1 LRNFS
6 SHFQP
11 PMSQYEERYYR
22 RRIATS
28 QFTTIISIT
37 LVLFLMGLLGMIIL
51 HARMLS
57 DYVRENIGFAITI
70 REGVSEAG
78 ILQLK
83 KNLDGK
89 YFVKSSEYIPRE
101 RAAEKLK
108 TELGEDFIG
117 FLGYNPLLPS
127 IDLRIKAPY
136 ANTDSLRIIEKRLLA
151 NPEIKEVFY
160 QKSLVDAI
168 NSNIEK
174 ISLILLGFSG
184 ILLFIAIVLINNT
197 IRLAVYSR
205 RFIIRSMQLV
215 GATEGFIRRP
225 MLWRSILHGIIS
237 AFIALLMLML
247 LTYFALEEIPE
258 LAELQDPFMLIT
270 LVAFIFILGA
280 MISWFS
286 TWMAVRKYLR
296 IRTDLLY
303 T

>member
-1 LRNFS
+1 
-6 SHFQP
+6 
-11 PMSQYEERYYR
+11 MSQHEERYYR

-28 QFTTIISIT
+28 QITTVISIT
-37 LVLFLMGLLGMIIL
+37 LVLFLMGLFGMIIL
-51 HARMLS
+51 HARILS
-57 DYVRENIGFAITI
+57 DYVRENIGFSIMI
-70 REGVSEAG
+70 REGVKEAG
-78 ILQLK
+78 VLELK
-83 KNLDGK
+83 KNLDGQ
-89 YFVKSSEYIPRE
+89 YYVKSSEYVPQN

-108 TELGEDFIG
+108 AELGEDFIG

-136 ANTDSLRIIEKRLLA
+136 ANADTLRHIEKRLLA
-151 NPEIKEVFY
+151 IPEIKEVYY

-174 ISLILLGFSG
+174 ISLILLGFSA
-184 ILLFIAIVLINNT
+184 ILLFIALVLINNT

-225 MLWRSILHGIIS
+225 MLFRSILHGMIS

-258 LAELQDPFMLIT
+258 LLELQDPFML
-270 LVAFIFILGA
+270 LVLVVFIFILGA
-280 MISWFS
+280 LISWFS
-286 TWMAVRKYLR
+286 TWLAVRKYLR

>member
-1 LRNFS
+1 
-6 SHFQP
+6 
-11 PMSQYEERYYR
+11 MSQHEERYYR

-28 QFTTIISIT
+28 KFTTIISIT
-37 LVLFLMGLLGMIIL
+37 LVLFLMGLLGLIIL
-51 HARMLS
+51 HARILS
-57 DYVRENIGFAITI
+57 DYVKENIGFSIMI
-70 REGVSEAG
+70 RDGVKESE
-78 ILQLK
+78 ILELK
-83 KNLDGK
+83 KNLDGQ
-89 YFVKSSEYIPRE
+89 YFVKLSEYIPRD

-108 TELGEDFIG
+108 AELGEDFVG

-136 ANTDSLRIIEKRLLA
+136 ANADTLRRIEQRLLA
-151 NPEIKEVFY
+151 IPEIKEVFY

-168 NSNIEK
+168 NSNVDK

-225 MLWRSILHGIIS
+225 LLLSSILHGLIS

-247 LTYFALEEIPE
+247 LTYFALEEVPE
-258 LAELQDPFMLIT
+258 LAGLQNPIMLIV
-270 LVAFIFILGA
+270 LVVSIFILGA

-286 TWMAVRKYLR
+286 TSLAVRKYLR

>member
-1 LRNFS
+1 
-6 SHFQP
+6 
-11 PMSQYEERYYR
+11 MSKHEERYYR

-37 LVLFLMGLLGMIIL
+37 LVLFLMGLLGLIIL

-57 DYVRENIGFAITI
+57 DYVRENIGFSIMM
-70 REGVSEAG
+70 REEVKEAG

-83 KNLDGK
+83 KTLDGK

-101 RAAEKLK
+101 QAAEKLK
-108 TELGEDFIG
+108 AELGEDFVG

-136 ANTDSLRIIEKRLLA
+136 ANADTLRVIEKRLLA
-151 NPEIKEVFY
+151 NPEVKEVFY
-160 QKSLVDAI
+160 QKSLVDTI
-168 NSNIEK
+168 NSNIQK
-174 ISLILLGFSG
+174 ISFILLGFSG

-225 MLWRSILHGIIS
+225 MLIRSIFHGFIS
-237 AFIALLMLML
+237 AFIAILLLML
-247 LTYFALEEIPE
+247 LTYFAIQELPE
-258 LAELQDPFMLIT
+258 LLELQDPIMLIA
-270 LVAFIFILGA
+270 LVILLFFLGAFISW
-280 MISWFS
+280 ISTYF
-286 TWMAVRKYLR
+286 AVRKYLR

>member
-1 LRNFS
+1 MIQQDEP
-6 SHFQP
+6 HYQ
-11 PMSQYEERYYR
+11 

-28 QFTTIISIT
+28 QFTTNISIT
-37 LVLFLMGLLGMIIL
+37 LVLFLMGLFGLIML

-57 DYVRENIGFAITI
+57 DYVRENIGFSIMI
-70 REGVSEAG
+70 REGVKEPG
-78 ILQLK
+78 VLQLK
-83 KNLDGK
+83 KALDGK
-89 YFVKSSEYIPRE
+89 YYVKSSEYIPRE

-108 TELGEDFIG
+108 SDLGEDFIG

-136 ANTDSLRIIEKRLLA
+136 ANGDSLARIEKRLLA
-151 NPEIKEVFY
+151 YPEVKEVFY

-174 ISLILLGFSG
+174 IGLILLGFSA

-197 IRLAVYSR
+197 IRLAVYSK

-225 MLWRSILHGIIS
+225 LLLRSIIHGCIS
-237 AFIALLMLML
+237 ALFALLMLML
-247 LTYFALEEIPE
+247 LVYFALEELPE
-258 LAELQDPFMLIT
+258 LLSLQDPVLLAA
-270 LVAFIFILGA
+270 LVLSLFLLGAFI
-280 MISWFS
+280 SWIS
-286 TWMAVRKYLR
+286 TWFAVKKYLR

>member
-1 LRNFS
+1 MLNFS
-6 SHFQP
+6 TYFSHMIQQQEP
-11 PMSQYEERYYR
+11 HYR

-28 QFTTIISIT
+28 QFSTVISIT
-37 LVLFLMGLLGMIIL
+37 LVLFLMGLFGLIML

-57 DYVRENIGFAITI
+57 DYVRENIGFSIMI
-70 REGVSEAG
+70 REEVKEAG

-83 KNLDGK
+83 KNLDGQ
-89 YFVKSSEYIPRE
+89 YYVKSSEYIPRE

-108 TELGEDFIG
+108 SDLGEDFIG

-136 ANTDSLRIIEKRLLA
+136 ANSDSLARIEKRLLA
-151 NPEIKEVFY
+151 NPEVKEVYY

-174 ISLILLGFSG
+174 ISLILLGFSA

-197 IRLAVYSR
+197 IRLSVYSK

-225 MLWRSILHGIIS
+225 LLLRSILHGCIS
-237 AFIALLMLML
+237 AIFALLMLML
-247 LTYFALEEIPE
+247 LVYFALEQLPE
-258 LAELQDPFMLIT
+258 LLELQDPLM
-270 LVAFIFILGA
+270 LVALVLFLFLLGA
-280 MISWFS
+280 FISWIS
-286 TWMAVRKYLR
+286 TWFAVRKYLR

>member
-1 LRNFS
+1 
-6 SHFQP
+6 
-11 PMSQYEERYYR
+11 MSKQEDRYFR

-28 QFTTIISIT
+28 QVTTIISIT
-37 LVLFLMGLLGMIIL
+37 LVLFLLGLFGIIIL
-51 HARMLS
+51 HARLLS
-57 DYVRENIGFAITI
+57 DYVRENIGFSIMI
-70 REGVSEAG
+70 REGVREAG
-78 ILQLK
+78 ILELK
-83 KNLDGK
+83 KNLDGQ
-89 YFVKSSEYIPRE
+89 YFVKSSEYIPQN

-127 IDLRIKAPY
+127 IELRIKAPY
-136 ANTDSLRIIEKRLLA
+136 ANADTLRKIEKRLMA
-151 NPEIKEVFY
+151 IPEVKEVYY

-168 NSNIEK
+168 NSNIQK

-225 MLWRSILHGIIS
+225 MLYRSILHGVIS

-258 LAELQDPFMLIT
+258 LLELQDPFMLAA
-270 LVAFIFILGA
+270 LVTSIFIMGA
-280 MISWFS
+280 LISWFS
-286 TWMAVRKYLR
+286 TWLAVRKYLR

-303 T
+303 S

>member
-1 LRNFS
+1 
-6 SHFQP
+6 
-11 PMSQYEERYYR
+11 MSQHEEQYYR

-28 QFTTIISIT
+28 QVTTIVSIT
-37 LVLFLMGLLGMIIL
+37 LALFLMGLLGLIIL

-57 DYVRENIGFAITI
+57 DYVKENIGFSIMI
-70 REGVSEAG
+70 RDGVKEAG

-83 KNLDGK
+83 KTLDGK
-89 YFVKSSEYIPRE
+89 YYVKSSEYIPRD

-108 TELGEDFIG
+108 NELGEDFIG
-117 FLGYNPLLPS
+117 FLGYNPLLPC
-127 IDLRIKAPY
+127 IELRVKAPF
-136 ANTDSLRIIEKRLLA
+136 ANADTLRDIEKRLLA

-174 ISLILLGFSG
+174 ISLVLLGFSG
-184 ILLFIAIVLINNT
+184 ILLFITIVLINNT
-197 IRLAVYSR
+197 IRLSVYSR

-225 MLWRSILHGIIS
+225 LIRRSIFHGLVS
-237 AFIALLMLML
+237 AFIALLMMMT

-258 LAELQDPFMLIT
+258 LVELQNPFMLIA
-270 LVAFIFILGA
+270 LAAFIFILGIL
-280 MISWFS
+280 ISWFS

>member
-1 LRNFS
+1 
-6 SHFQP
+6 
-11 PMSQYEERYYR
+11 MSQHEETYYR

-37 LVLFLMGLLGMIIL
+37 LVLFLMGLLGLIIL

-57 DYVRENIGFAITI
+57 DYVRENIGFSIMI
-70 REGVSEAG
+70 REEVKEAG
-78 ILQLK
+78 ILELK
-83 KNLDGK
+83 KNLDGQ
-89 YFVKSSEYIPRE
+89 YYVKSTEYIPRN
-101 RAAEKLK
+101 RAAERLK
-108 TELGEDFIG
+108 TELGEDFVG

-127 IDLRIKAPY
+127 IELRIKAPY
-136 ANTDSLRIIEKRLLA
+136 ANADTLRAIEKKLLA
-151 NPEIKEVFY
+151 KPGIKEVYY

-174 ISLILLGFSG
+174 ISFILLGFSS

-225 MLWRSILHGIIS
+225 MLVRSIFHGLIS

-258 LAELQDPFMLIT
+258 LVELQNPFMLIL
-270 LVAFIFILGA
+270 LVAFIFILGSL
-280 MISWFS
+280 ISWFS

-296 IRTDLLY
+296 MRTDLLY

>member
-1 LRNFS
+1 
-6 SHFQP
+6 
-11 PMSQYEERYYR
+11 
-22 RRIATS
+22 
-28 QFTTIISIT
+28 
-37 LVLFLMGLLGMIIL
+37 
-51 HARMLS
+51 
-57 DYVRENIGFAITI
+57 
-70 REGVSEAG
+70 
-78 ILQLK
+78 LK
-83 KNLDGK
+83 KNLDGQ
-89 YFVKSSEYIPRE
+89 YYVKSTEYIPRN
-101 RAAEKLK
+101 RAAERLK
-108 TELGEDFIG
+108 TELGEDFVG

-127 IDLRIKAPY
+127 IELRIKAPY
-136 ANTDSLRIIEKRLLA
+136 ANADTLRAIEKKLLA
-151 NPEIKEVFY
+151 NPGIKEVYY

-174 ISLILLGFSG
+174 ISIILLGFSG

-225 MLWRSILHGIIS
+225 MLVRSIFHGLIS

-258 LAELQDPFMLIT
+258 LVELQNPFMLIL
-270 LVAFIFILGA
+270 LVAFIFILGSL
-280 MISWFS
+280 ISWFS

-296 IRTDLLY
+296 MRTDLLY

>member
-1 LRNFS
+1 
-6 SHFQP
+6 
-11 PMSQYEERYYR
+11 MSQQEEPYYR
-22 RRIATS
+22 RRIATA
-28 QFTTIISIT
+28 QLTTVISIT
-37 LVLFLMGLLGMIIL
+37 LVLFLMGLFGLIML

-57 DYVRENIGFAITI
+57 DYVRENIGFSIMI
-70 REGVSEAG
+70 REGVKEAG

-83 KNLDGK
+83 KTLDGK
-89 YFVKSSEYIPRE
+89 YYVKSSEYIPRE

-108 TELGEDFIG
+108 SDLGEDFIG
-117 FLGYNPLLPS
+117 FLGYNPLLPG

-136 ANTDSLRIIEKRLLA
+136 ANADSLNRIEKQLLA
-151 NPEIKEVFY
+151 NPEVKEVFY

-174 ISLILLGFSG
+174 ISLILLGFSA

-197 IRLAVYSR
+197 IRLSVYSK

-225 MLWRSILHGIIS
+225 LLVRSIFHGGIS
-237 AFIALLMLML
+237 AFFALLMLML
-247 LTYFALEEIPE
+247 LVYFALEQLPE
-258 LAELQDPFMLIT
+258 LLELQDPMMLIA
-270 LVAFIFILGA
+270 LVFFLFLLGAFI
-280 MISWFS
+280 SWIS
-286 TWMAVRKYLR
+286 TWFAVRKYLR

>member
-1 LRNFS
+1 
-6 SHFQP
+6 
-11 PMSQYEERYYR
+11 MSQFEEKHYR

-37 LVLFLMGLLGMIIL
+37 LVLFLMGLLGLIVL

-57 DYVRENIGFAITI
+57 DYVKENIGFSIMI
-70 REGVSEAG
+70 REGVQEAG

-83 KNLDGK
+83 KSLDGK
-89 YFVKSSEYIPRE
+89 YYVKSSEYIPSE
-101 RAAEKLK
+101 RAAARLK
-108 TELGEDFIG
+108 SELGEDFVG
-117 FLGYNPLLPS
+117 FLGYNPLLAS

-136 ANTDSLRIIEKRLLA
+136 ANADTLRVIEKRLLA
-151 NPEIKEVFY
+151 FPEIKEVYY

-174 ISLILLGFSG
+174 ISFILLGFSG
-184 ILLFIAIVLINNT
+184 ILLFISIVLINNT

-225 MLWRSILHGIIS
+225 MLLRSILHGLIS
-237 AFIALLMLML
+237 AFFALLMLML

-258 LAELQDPFMLIT
+258 LASLQDPFMLLI
-270 LVAFIFILGA
+270 LVVFIAVLGV
-280 MISWFS
+280 MMSWLS
-286 TWMAVRKYLR
+286 TMLAVRKYLR
-296 IRTDLLY
+296 IHTDLLY
-303 T
+303 S